1 MATNSDMPSSM
12 KGLNASDQTTTL
24 TASAEP
30 LTTATSTIPAPLT
43 AATSTTKAPLMTA
56 TSSTATPS
64 TSAPSYDYIST
75 TSQNPEK
82 ESRVFEAE
90 TKDVKHSFN
99 ETSGDTNS
107 LNYCKNWKG
116 TSYQNH
122 LGSIPDPMQ
131 RAV

>member
-24 TASAEP
+24 TASAE
-30 LTTATSTIPAPLT
+30 PLT

-107 LNYCKNWKG
+107 LNYCKKWKG